1 MEKTSISSD
10 QLAVPA
16 VDAARLLRMSRGQ
29 IWKLHTSMRPDL
41 EAAAERAILMV
52 RGDRV
57 MLDADLAELYGV
69 TTKAL
74 NQAVRRNERRF
85 PPDFMFRLTKA
96 EKKKVVT
103 NCDHLRRI
111 RFSPVLPHAFTEHGA
126 IMAANILNSER
137 AVEASVYVVRAFVRL
152 RQLLATNAELA
163 RRLDALEAKIGRHD
177 EQLLAVIQA
186 IRELMEPPPE
196 SPRKWIGYAAEADAD

>member
-1 MEKTSISSD
+1 M
-10 QLAVPA
+10 
-16 VDAARLLRMSRGQ
+16 
-29 IWKLHTSMRPDL
+29 
-41 EAAAERAILMV
+41 
-52 RGDRV
+52 
-57 MLDADLAELYGV
+57 
-69 TTKAL
+69 
-74 NQAVRRNERRF
+74 
-85 PPDFMFRLTKA
+85 
-96 EKKKVVT
+96 VT
-103 NCDHLRRI
+103 NSDHLRRI